1 MNKLPI
7 PQPDRRLS
15 QNQSNIHNQNLS
27 INILNQSNQN
37 NQNNQNNQII
47 YNSYRLNYKNNINNN
62 SITTN
67 QEKEEYEHQNS
78 LSILKIKQ
86 IEDMRSNIL
95 NYKILNEKKMFL
107 TSNTIN
113 SNLSNCNIILFGPSG
128 SGKSSF
134 IKTLYRAI
142 YGTNFL
148 PPEAISKLI
157 IKETDENEG
166 TIFFTRLHL
175 KESNDNSSG
184 ILLCDTRGHILMNE
198 SEKEQFKITIQGNVK
213 DNVQIKQIK
222 DRNPILF
229 WEFWKKD
236 SELFPKEIFY
246 AEKVGIESIP
256 HSIILVFD
264 GSKDEIIDKDDL
276 EFYRDLINHSEKK
289 GYNSINIILTRI
301 DVFERNLKIDNK
313 DCTRNEINGIINK
326 HKDQKIAEIIDLLNV
341 KRSNVHFI
349 ENYHNND
356 EDNEIEI
363 DYQALKTLGD
373 IMNNS
378 EQFIINFLNKNYVC
392 FAKCF

>member
-1 MNKLPI
+1 
-7 PQPDRRLS
+7 
-15 QNQSNIHNQNLS
+15 
-27 INILNQSNQN
+27 
-37 NQNNQNNQII
+37 
-47 YNSYRLNYKNNINNN
+47 
-62 SITTN
+62 
-67 QEKEEYEHQNS
+67 
-78 LSILKIKQ
+78 
-86 IEDMRSNIL
+86 
-95 NYKILNEKKMFL
+95 MFL
-107 TSNTIN
+107 TSNNIN
-113 SNLSNCNIILFGPSG
+113 SNLTNCNIILFGPSG

-148 PPEAISKLI
+148 PPEAVNKLI
-157 IKETDENEG
+157 IKDTDENEG

-175 KESNDNSSG
+175 KESNNYSSG
-184 ILLCDTRGHILMNE
+184 ILTCDTRGHILMNE
-198 SEKEQFKITIQGNVK
+198 SEKEQFKVIIQGNVK

-276 EFYRDLINHSEKK
+276 DFYRDLINHSEKK

-301 DVFERNLKIDNK
+301 DVLERNLKKENK
-313 DCTRNEINGIINK
+313 DSNRNEINGIINK
-326 HKDQKIAEIIDLLNV
+326 HKDQKIADIIDLLNV

-356 EDNEIEI
+356 EINEIEI